1 MALIDH
7 SCLHSLGGGG
17 EPEIVRSLQLWAF
30 PVRGFRLSFWPLE
43 VEQKAFEMDR
53 HLNSCQGH
61 WQTLQPHSWAAGGGG
76 GSSTF
81 PTGRRLQPCQPGSS
95 QRATSIPQGPTT
107 VPQAPRASMLSRRA
121 QSGSI
126 PNGPGPSAALT
137 PGLVKTSPRG
147 IEMSASLA
155 KGFATSQAATPT
167 LGVEF
172 HSWAAQGKAPGEGRR
187 ELGALLAPL
196 CHTSCTGPFD
206 QGGERAG
213 HLF

>member
-81 PTGRRLQPCQPGSS
+81 PTGRAQAAALSTWLLPESHQHPPRTNHCAPG
-95 QRATSIPQGPTT
+95 PQGQHAQPQST
-107 VPQAPRASMLSRRA
+107 VWKHSQWARSVCRPHSRPCENLPSRNRNVCFPSERVCNVSSCNPN
-121 QSGSI
+121 SGSGI
-126 PNGPGPSAALT
+126 SQLGCPGKGSW
-137 PGLVKTSPRG
+137 RG
-147 IEMSASLA
+147 Q
-155 KGFATSQAATPT
+155 K
-167 LGVEF
+167 
-172 HSWAAQGKAPGEGRR
+172 
-187 ELGALLAPL
+187 
-196 CHTSCTGPFD
+196 
-206 QGGERAG
+206 RAG
-213 HLF
+213 SPPGTPMSHLLHRAI

>member
-1 MALIDH
+1 M
-7 SCLHSLGGGG
+7 
-17 EPEIVRSLQLWAF
+17 QLWAF

-81 PTGRRLQPCQPGSS
+81 PTRLQPCQPGSS
-95 QRATSIPQGPTT
+95 QRATSVPQGPTT
-107 VPQAPRASMLSRRA
+107 APQAPRASTLSCRA

-126 PNGPGPSAALT
+126 PNGPGLSAALT
-137 PGLVKTSPRG
+137 PGLVKTSPGG
-147 IEMSASLA
+147 IDTPASLA
-155 KGFATSQAATPT
+155 KGFAMPQAATPT
-167 LGVEF
+167 PGVEF
-172 HSWAAQGKAPGEGRR
+172 HSRAAQGKTPGEGKRK
-187 ELGALLAPL
+187 LGALLAPL
-196 CHTSCTGPFD
+196 CHTSCTGPLD